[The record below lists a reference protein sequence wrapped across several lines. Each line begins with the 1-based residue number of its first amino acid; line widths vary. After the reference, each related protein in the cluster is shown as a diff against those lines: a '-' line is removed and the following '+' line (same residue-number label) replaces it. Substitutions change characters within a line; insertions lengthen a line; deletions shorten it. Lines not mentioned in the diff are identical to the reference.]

1 MSTLQTEGLN
11 EPVTLKNL
19 PALRKAFLVGGL
31 VIIFSFVLAFFVLP
45 LFIFFALLPGIGLVV
60 AGLTGW
66 CPMERLLQKKSKAPG
81 VIREDFV
88 Q

>member
-1 MSTLQTEGLN
+1 MSTLQTTGLS
-11 EPVTLKNL
+11 EPVSLKNL

-31 VIIFSFVLAFFVLP
+31 VIIFSFVLAFFVTP
-45 LFIFFALLPGIGLVV
+45 VFIFFALLPGFGLMV

-66 CPMERLLQKKSKAPG
+66 CPMERLLQKKRQPTG